1 MNSPDP
7 AERQHSRSR
16 HRLSVF
22 FAGLALL
29 TLVAAALGVTYLREL
44 DQQIRTQFEGKRW
57 ELPARVYARPLELF
71 IGKSL
76 SVAALEQELTLLNYR
91 KVAEPDRPGEYAV
104 ASGRVLLHAR
114 GFSFP
119 DETQAAEALV
129 VSIAD
134 KVIVELRA
142 PNGAEAPS
150 LFRLEPIHIAN
161 IYPKHNEDRVL
172 VQLPDVPP
180 MLIDALLALEDRS
193 FFEHHGIDYRAIFR
207 ALWANLRAGR
217 TVQGGSTLT
226 QQLVKNYFLSNERT
240 LRRKINEALMAVLLE
255 LHYSKDELLE
265 AYLNEIYLGQDGA
278 RAIHGFGLAS
288 QFYFQRPLTEL
299 NPEQLALL
307 ASLAKGATYY
317 APRRHPQRATARRNL
332 VLDALVQQAKLSA
345 DEGAELRAR
354 PLGVTE
360 SPPSGVTSFPGFLEL
375 VRSQL
380 RRDYRDEDL
389 RSEGLRIF
397 TTLDPLI
404 QDRAERAVV
413 EDLARIEKERR
424 MRPETL
430 QGAMVVASVE
440 QGEIK
445 AVVSARDVRYAG
457 FNRITDMRRPI
468 GSLIKP
474 AVYLAALSR
483 PERFHLATLLDDS
496 ELIMPQPVGEPW
508 APRNYEKAFHGW
520 VPMLTAL
527 AKSYNVAT
535 VRLGL
540 QVGVGNVIETLR
552 ALGIDSDLNPF
563 PSLFLGAADVPPIEV
578 LQMYQAIAAGGYRA
592 PLRAILAVVN
602 PRGETLQRY
611 PVQVE
616 QAARSEPSFLLGYGL
631 QEVVRSGTARNLTRL
646 VGGIAVAGKTG
657 TTNDMRDSWFAGYS
671 GEHVGVA
678 WIGRDDNQPTGLSG
692 STGAMR
698 LWASVFRDI
707 QTTPLQSIQPD
718 GIEWTKADLR
728 SGQTLA
734 ASCSDGVQLPFS
746 RESLMFSRPYDCR
759 PSWTDDTITT
769 DSFYGF

>member
-1 MNSPDP
+1 M
-7 AERQHSRSR
+7 
-16 HRLSVF
+16 
-22 FAGLALL
+22 ALVTVIL
-29 TLVAAALGVTYLREL
+29 AALGFTYMREL
-44 DQQIRTQFEGKRW
+44 DQQIRSQFEGKRW
-57 ELPARVYARPLELF
+57 EVPARVFARPLELF
-71 IGKSL
+71 VGKPMSI
-76 SVAALEQELTLLNYR
+76 AALEQELRLLNYR
-91 KVAEPDRPGEYAV
+91 KVADPDRSGEYAV
-104 ASGRVLLHAR
+104 NGSRIVIHAR
-114 GFSFP
+114 GFAFP
-119 DETQAAEALV
+119 DETQASDMVAVTVANKLI
-129 VSIAD
+129 SD
-134 KVIVELRA
+134 LQA
-142 PNGAEAPS
+142 PNGGDAPS

-172 VQLPDVPP
+172 VQLADVPP
-180 MLIDALLALEDRS
+180 MLVDSLLALEDRS
-193 FFEHHGIDYRAIFR
+193 FFEHHGIDYKAIFR
-207 ALWANLRAGR
+207 AMWANLRAGR

-240 LRRKINEALMAVLLE
+240 LRRKVNEALMALLLE
-255 LHYSKDELLE
+255 MHYSKDELLE

-288 QFYFQRPLTEL
+288 QFYFQRPLAEL

-307 ASLAKGATYY
+307 ASLAKGAIYY
-317 APRRHPQRATARRNL
+317 APRRHPQRALARRNL
-332 VLDALVQQAKLSA
+332 VLDALVQQGKLSA
-345 DEGAELRAR
+345 EDSIEIKAR

-360 SPPSGVTSFPGFLEL
+360 SPPSGVTPFPGFLEL

-404 QDRAERAVV
+404 QDSAERAVV

-424 MRPETL
+424 MKHETL
-430 QGAMVVASVE
+430 QGAMIVASVE

-468 GSLIKP
+468 GSLVKP
-474 AVYLAALSR
+474 AIYLAALSR

-496 ELIMPQPVGEPW
+496 ELIIPQPVGEPW
-508 APRNYEKAFHGW
+508 APRNYEKEFHGW

-527 AKSYNVAT
+527 AKSYNIAT

-578 LQMYQAIAAGGYRA
+578 LQMYQSIAAGGYRA

-616 QAARSEPSFLLGYGL
+616 QAARAEPSFLLAYAL
-631 QEVVRSGTARNLTRL
+631 QEVVRSGTARNLPRL

-657 TTNDMRDSWFAGYS
+657 TTNDLRDSWFAGFS

-707 QTTPLQSIQPD
+707 QTTPLQPIQPD
-718 GIEWTKADLR
+718 GIEWQKADLR

-734 ASCSDGVQLPFS
+734 ANCTDGATLPFS
-746 RESLMFSRPYDCR
+746 RESLMFAAPYDCR
-759 PSWTDDTITT
+759 PSWTDEVITT
-769 DSFYGF
+769 DSYFGF